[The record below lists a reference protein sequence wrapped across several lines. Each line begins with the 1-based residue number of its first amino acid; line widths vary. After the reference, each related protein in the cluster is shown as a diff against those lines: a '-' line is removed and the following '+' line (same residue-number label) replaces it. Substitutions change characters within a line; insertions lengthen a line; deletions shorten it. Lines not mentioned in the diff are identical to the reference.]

1 MHLLSRSVQTVLVP
15 ALAQFDFTPG
25 NADEENEVYQFIV
38 RKISGSSPLPPLRPY
53 QCIVLRTC
61 TVVDVVC
68 TAGMATEED
77 MQLTQSMAEPAQA
90 GSRLYTSDQVVS
102 MKTKKDIR
110 GRAQKEPKER
120 TASNELRRL
129 KRQFKEVVTAL
140 EGPWDK
146 EKQALVACT

>member
-1 MHLLSRSVQTVLVP
+1 MQLLSRSVQTVLVP

-38 RKISGSSPLPPLRPY
+38 RKISGFHPCHPWPY

-61 TVVDVVC
+61 TMVDVVC